1 MKPFDHQRRNQIY
14 SSFRQVTILLSAV
27 MTSVNLWHFLITR
40 EEIRFRQVT
49 ILLPA
54 VMTSVNLWN
63 ILFTREEI
71 RFRQVTISQSAM
83 MTSANLWNVLI
94 TSEEIRFGQVTWV
107 HAWCMCAYNC
117 FSTVTHMQCPP
128 RRKQQQGDFK
138 SHCTYKMHQEIKGTW
153 YSEFQTEPVQMN
165 SKHSTCKSPGS
176 PFFLFMFFVCLSI
189 HFVIIQS

>member
-1 MKPFDHQRRNQIY
+1 MGESRPKPPSVRSQFAVCDDDFCKFMKPFDHQRRNQIY

-27 MTSVNLWHFLITR
+27 MTSVNLWHFLI
-40 EEIRFRQVT
+40 
-49 ILLPA
+49 
-54 VMTSVNLWN
+54 
-63 ILFTREEI
+63 TREEI